1 MKEDFNEWIKWLI
14 LKVTQFIRKIIIFI
28 VVIYLLIVTIFIT
41 FTCCRNKTDNEII
54 IVDTTY
60 NKTVIDSLNRNINF
74 QENLIYNYKTKL
86 YEELEITNNLD
97 DSLTIIKFKELVA
110 N

>member
-1 MKEDFNEWIKWLI
+1 MKEDFNEWIKQLI
-14 LKVTQFIRKIIIFI
+14 LKVEQFIRKIIIFI
-28 VVIYLLIVTIFIT
+28 VVIYLLIVIIFIT
-41 FTCCRNKTDNEII
+41 FKCCRNKTDDEII
-54 IVDTTY
+54 VVDTTY

>member
-14 LKVTQFIRKIIIFI
+14 LKVEQFIHKIVIFI
-28 VVIYLLIVTIFIT
+28 IVIYLLIVTIIIT
-41 FTCCRNKTDNEII
+41 FKCCRNKTDNEII
-54 IVDTTY
+54 VVDTTY
-60 NKTVIDSLNRNINF
+60 NKTVIDSLNKNINF

-97 DSLTIIKFKELVA
+97 DSLAIIKFKELVT